1 MCGILGYIGKNIPEN
16 LPLNLLKHRGP
27 DANGVW
33 TNYKNCILGHTRLS
47 IIDLSSRSNQPMS
60 DKSGRYTMVYNGEIY
75 NYIELSK
82 LYLNDVRLKTTSDT
96 EVLLQLWLK
105 LGDKCIKLLRGM
117 FAFSIWDEKLQ
128 QLHLVRDRLGQK
140 PLLYYLKNNNI
151 SFSSELNALSQMHG
165 NFNLSPQAIDL
176 FLGNQFIPTPNTIYG
191 DVHKLPPG
199 TYAIWE
205 KGKLKINTYY
215 RLRFDHNLNN
225 KLTESNATDKLE
237 KIITESIKLRLR
249 SDVPVGCLL
258 SGGVDSSLV
267 TAIASKV
274 SSTRL
279 KTYSIGFDESEFNEF
294 KFARVVAK
302 KYDTDHTECT
312 FNEND
317 AIDLLNAS
325 VEQYGE
331 PFGDKSSLASLL
343 VCSIAR
349 KDVPVVLSGDGGDE
363 LLAGYTKYRLD
374 NRHRLLSLLPIHS
387 NKYHQMANSLQSSIV
402 SKYFRPN
409 GFIAKSLQYLE
420 PLSGVTR
427 FNEFFTPY
435 HMHQLYNKDFL
446 DEIILVRRQH
456 ISQLINEVSPENHIL
471 NKMLFFDYKNYF
483 SDDLLVKMDIA
494 SMAYGLEVRSPLL
507 DSSLMEYAAS
517 LPLKFKQNAGTGKY
531 LLKKLA
537 ASYLPSDLLYRP
549 KQGFA
554 IPVSKWLKGK
564 LREPLEDLL
573 FSENYHIWKYLNRNA
588 VVEMYARGNG
598 ITSNSSRFWVI
609 LILAL
614 WLQQESKY
622 K

>member
-1 MCGILGYIGKNIPEN
+1 MCGILGYIGKNIPEE

-33 TNYKNCILGHTRLS
+33 TNNKNCILGHTRLS

-82 LYLNDVRLKTTSDT
+82 LYLNDVRLNTTSDT

-105 LGDKCIKLLRGM
+105 LGYKCIKLLRGM

-128 QLHLVRDRLGQK
+128 QLYLVRDRLGQK

-165 NFNLSPQAIDL
+165 NFNLSSQAIDL
-176 FLGNQFIPTPNTIYG
+176 FLGNQFIPTPNTIYN

-215 RLRFDHNLNN
+215 RLSFDHNLNN

-237 KIITESIKLRLR
+237 KIITDSIKLRLR

-294 KFARVVAK
+294 KYARVVAK
-302 KYDTDHTECT
+302 TYDTDHTECI

-325 VEQYGE
+325 IKQYGE
-331 PFGDKSSLASLL
+331 PFGDKSS
-343 VCSIAR
+343 
-349 KDVPVVLSGDGGDE
+349 
-363 LLAGYTKYRLD
+363 
-374 NRHRLLSLLPIHS
+374 
-387 NKYHQMANSLQSSIV
+387 
-402 SKYFRPN
+402 
-409 GFIAKSLQYLE
+409 
-420 PLSGVTR
+420 
-427 FNEFFTPY
+427 
-435 HMHQLYNKDFL
+435 
-446 DEIILVRRQH
+446 
-456 ISQLINEVSPENHIL
+456 
-471 NKMLFFDYKNYF
+471 
-483 SDDLLVKMDIA
+483 
-494 SMAYGLEVRSPLL
+494 
-507 DSSLMEYAAS
+507 
-517 LPLKFKQNAGTGKY
+517 
-531 LLKKLA
+531 
-537 ASYLPSDLLYRP
+537 
-549 KQGFA
+549 
-554 IPVSKWLKGK
+554 
-564 LREPLEDLL
+564 
-573 FSENYHIWKYLNRNA
+573 
-588 VVEMYARGNG
+588 
-598 ITSNSSRFWVI
+598 
-609 LILAL
+609 
-614 WLQQESKY
+614 
-622 K
+622 